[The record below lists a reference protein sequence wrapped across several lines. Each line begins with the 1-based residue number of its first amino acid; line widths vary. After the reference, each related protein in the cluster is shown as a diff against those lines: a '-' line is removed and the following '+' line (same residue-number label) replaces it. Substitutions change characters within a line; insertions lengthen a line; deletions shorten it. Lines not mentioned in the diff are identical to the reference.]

1 MILVFNYDFDLK
13 KLDSAGLIFTLTSNN
28 NNTNVFRVSVFLKD
42 NVDENILYNALDITL
57 NQVKYFN
64 LKIRKG
70 LFWYYLENNNK
81 KPLIF
86 KENFYPCSFINKFEN
101 NDFLFRVSYFKN
113 KINLEVFHVLTDGN
127 GAVYFLKKLLKN
139 YFFILYPNLNKD
151 LFSEDKNNE
160 YTEDSFNYFNNK
172 RKSSN
177 VRRINKNNINPIKKF
192 KKAYIIKGKKY
203 IYPEIRVISGIIST
217 KELSDLAKSKNAT
230 ITSYI
235 ASVLIWSIYN
245 TNYLRSKKN
254 KKPIEVV
261 IPVNL
266 RKIFSNDTNRNFF
279 SCIQIGIDFYNND
292 NYNFYDILNIV
303 SKGLK
308 SKLNQE
314 YFSTYIGQ
322 LLNLKKNLFIR
333 FIPLFIKSFLVNKYF
348 QFNEKTSTTTI
359 SNIGIIDFED
369 EFSDYIDRFE
379 FFINPSNI
387 QRIKNTIC
395 SYKDNLV
402 ISFTSGIRETDI
414 EKFFFRFLS
423 DQNLGIKIS
432 TNMGI
437 YN

>member
-1 MILVFNYDFDLK
+1 MIFNYDFDLK
-13 KLDSAGLIFTLTSNN
+13 KLDSAGLIFTFTSNN

-42 NVDENILYNALDITL
+42 NVDENVLYNALDIAL

-101 NDFLFRVSYFKN
+101 NDFLFRISYFKN

-139 YFFILYPNLNKD
+139 YFFILYSNLNRD

-160 YTEDSFNYFNNK
+160 YTEDSFNYFNSNNIK
-172 RKSSN
+172 KSLN
-177 VRRINKNNINPIKKF
+177 FCKINNNINPIKKF
-192 KKAYIIKGKKY
+192 KKAYIIKGKNY
-203 IYPEIRVISGIIST
+203 IYPEIRIISGIIST
-217 KELSDLAKSKNAT
+217 KELSSLAKSKNAT

-235 ASVLIWSIYN
+235 TSVLIWSIYN
-245 TNYLRSKKN
+245 TNYLKNKRN

-279 SCIQIGIDFYNND
+279 SCIQIGIDFDNND

-303 SKGLK
+303 SKRLK

-314 YFSTYIGQ
+314 YFFTDIEQ

-333 FIPLFIKSFLVNKYF
+333 FIPLFVKSFLVNKYF
-348 QFNEKTSTTTI
+348 KFNEKRSTTTV
-359 SNIGIIDFED
+359 SNIGVIDFED

-379 FFINPSNI
+379 FFINPSNV

-414 EKFFFRFLS
+414 ERFFFRFLS
-423 DQNLGIKIS
+423 DQNLEIKIS